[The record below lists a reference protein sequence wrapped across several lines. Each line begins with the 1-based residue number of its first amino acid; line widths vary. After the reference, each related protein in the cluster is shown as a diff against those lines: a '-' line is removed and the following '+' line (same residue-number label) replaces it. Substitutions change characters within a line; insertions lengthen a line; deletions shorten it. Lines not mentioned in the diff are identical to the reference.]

1 MKRKFL
7 FLLVSLLLSNSV
19 YAEDKKITLATLEWE
34 PYVSKKIKNYGFVSD
49 IIQKAFEKKGYTVEF
64 IFYPWARGMVMTEW
78 GKVHGIYPAY
88 YSEERDKKF
97 IISDAYTSGELG
109 FYKRRGSKITYVDDP
124 EKEPEKILQSLKKY
138 RFGIVRG
145 FAYSKEF
152 DSADYITK
160 DIVTDDATNLKKLY
174 KGRIDI
180 AFIDKYVA
188 RYIMHRK
195 HPHYID
201 ELEFMYPAFIEKK
214 MYICFT
220 RKIEGMAKIAQDFNE
235 GLKTLK
241 VSGEMDEIMNIHGF

>member
-1 MKRKFL
+1 L
-7 FLLVSLLLSNSV
+7 
-19 YAEDKKITLATLEWE
+19 D
-34 PYVSKKIKNYGFVSD
+34 
-49 IIQKAFEKKGYTVEF
+49 
-64 IFYPWARGMVMTEW
+64 
-78 GKVHGIYPAY
+78 
-88 YSEERDKKF
+88 
-97 IISDAYTSGELG
+97 
-109 FYKRRGSKITYVDDP
+109 
-124 EKEPEKILQSLKKY
+124 
-138 RFGIVRG
+138 
-145 FAYSKEF
+145 SKEF

-220 RKIEGMAKIAQDFNE
+220 RKIEGMAKIAKDFNE

-241 VSGEMDEIMNIHGF
+241 VSGEMDEKYERSNDKQNDDVSDYYDYDSFLVESDIVDTRLVKDLMLYAMHLRELKIKNILHRETKEVAEEWFTDEELDRQIKEIAIVELDSK